1 MFDGKIDFMDFN
13 KIKINYGGK
22 LTCRKI
28 FKKKYIIFLIIS
40 VIILIVLISLYTV
53 KNNKIIEI
61 QKDIKNLEDEKSKL
75 ENNYISI
82 KNKNNNEEMT
92 LNQNKNE
99 INVLKNQINDI
110 SSKEEKTKEENK
122 NIIKQ
127 RDDLE
132 KQSSALSLQLKE
144 EYEMKNV
151 YDQKISSLTTL
162 LSNLKIEYNKLIEKK
177 GEDENKPAIKSSAI
191 INPQEAFNIES
202 KIKGEISD
210 KCFDG
215 NENNYSPEI
224 FHEKCDKSP
233 LLILIKTETKKRIG
247 AFIKVSSDGLEI
259 KKDLSSALINI
270 DDNKYFYVQ
279 NDEYTTIVCDPKQL
293 PQIGLDLKIMTNG
306 QGRNMFPFHY
316 GKSSNAKIDFYEGEN
331 FNIENLEIYKV
342 KI

>member
-28 FKKKYIIFLIIS
+28 FKKKYIIFLILS
-40 VIILIVLISLYTV
+40 AIILIVLISFYTI

-82 KNKNNNEEMT
+82 KNKNNKDEMT

-99 INVLKNQINDI
+99 INVIRNLINDI
-110 SSKEEKTKEENK
+110 STKEEKTKEENK
-122 NIIKQ
+122 NVIKQ

-132 KQSSALSLQLKE
+132 KQSTSLSIQLKE
-144 EYEMKNV
+144 EYELKNV
-151 YDQKISSLTTL
+151 YEQKISSLTTL

-177 GEDENKPAIKSSAI
+177 GEEENKSAIKSSKI
-191 INPQEAFNIES
+191 INPQEAFNIET
-202 KIKGEISD
+202 KIKGEIGD

-215 NENNYSPEI
+215 NENNYSAKI

-233 LLILIKTETKKRIG
+233 LLLLIKTETNKRIG

-259 KKDLSSALINI
+259 KKDLASALINI

-279 NDEYTTIVCDPKQL
+279 NNDYITIICDPKEL

-316 GKSSNAKIDFYEGEN
+316 GKSTDNKKDFYDGTD
-331 FNIENLEIYKV
+331 FKIENLEIYKV
-342 KI
+342 KM

>member
-177 GEDENKPAIKSSAI
+177 GEDENKPAIRSSSI

-279 NDEYTTIVCDPKQL
+279 NDEYITIVCDPKQL

-316 GKSSNAKIDFYEGEN
+316 GKSNNAKKDFYEGEN

>member
-177 GEDENKPAIKSSAI
+177 GEDENKPAIRSSSI

-316 GKSSNAKIDFYEGEN
+316 GKSNNAKKDFYEGEN

>member
-316 GKSSNAKIDFYEGEN
+316 GKSSNAKKDFYEGEN

>member
-162 LSNLKIEYNKLIEKK
+162 L
-177 GEDENKPAIKSSAI
+177 
-191 INPQEAFNIES
+191 
-202 KIKGEISD
+202 
-210 KCFDG
+210 
-215 NENNYSPEI
+215 
-224 FHEKCDKSP
+224 
-233 LLILIKTETKKRIG
+233 
-247 AFIKVSSDGLEI
+247 
-259 KKDLSSALINI
+259 
-270 DDNKYFYVQ
+270 
-279 NDEYTTIVCDPKQL
+279 
-293 PQIGLDLKIMTNG
+293 
-306 QGRNMFPFHY
+306 
-316 GKSSNAKIDFYEGEN
+316 
-331 FNIENLEIYKV
+331 
-342 KI
+342 

>member
-191 INPQEAFNIES
+191 VNPQEAFNIES

-316 GKSSNAKIDFYEGEN
+316 GKNTDSNKDFYKSN
-331 FNIENLEIYKV
+331 NINIQNLEIYKV
-342 KI
+342 TF